1 MVAEMDTE
9 VVPVAALNVP
19 PLPTSTPL
27 TLRLVKEVSAERG

>member
-19 PLPTSTPL
+19 PLPTNTPF
-27 TLRLVKEVSAERG
+27 TLRSVKETSAERG